1 MTQQDIAHGPA
12 PGSHPVPA
20 VLHFNR
26 QKSIQP
32 GSAAMSAVPLIDR
45 FHGCLLGLAV
55 GDALG
60 GRFEGQSPDWIAARY
75 PTPQALIAN
84 PPADTLHYTD
94 DTQMAIGVAET
105 LVENLDILEE
115 RVCHHFVSNYVPSR
129 GYGFGTRRVLE
140 AMQEGRDHRE
150 IAATHSPGGSL
161 GNGAAMRVAPV
172 GLFFHDDLDQVWEQA
187 RLSAL
192 PTHTH
197 PLGIEGAQL
206 LAVAVALALRD
217 GPFDRAAFFGELLRR
232 GPSDEYRARLER
244 AAASTEDLAGLG
256 NGIKAPESV
265 PTAIAL
271 FASAPA
277 SYPDVIGRA
286 ILLGGDTDTIAAMA
300 GALAGAHLG
309 IHAVPDGLLRQL
321 EDEGKGRTFLADLA
335 ERLHQSHE
343 TRKGA

>member
-1 MTQQDIAHGPA
+1 
-12 PGSHPVPA
+12 
-20 VLHFNR
+20 
-26 QKSIQP
+26 
-32 GSAAMSAVPLIDR
+32 MSSVPLLER
-45 FHGCLLGLAV
+45 FRGGLLGLAV

-60 GRFEGQSPDWIAARY
+60 GRFEGQSPDWIAGHY
-75 PTPQALIAN
+75 PTPEALIAN

-105 LVENLDILEE
+105 LIENLDILEN
-115 RVCHHFVSNYVPSR
+115 RLCHHFVTNYVSSR
-129 GYGFGTRRVLE
+129 GYGWGARCVLE
-140 AMQEGRDHRE
+140 AMEAGEDYRTV
-150 IAATHSPGGSL
+150 AATHFPGGSL

-172 GLFFHDDLDQVWEQA
+172 GLFFHDDLDRVWKQA

-206 LAVAVALALRD
+206 LAVAVALCLRHT
-217 GPFDRAAFFGELLRR
+217 PFDGAAFFGELLRR
-232 GPSDEYRARLER
+232 CQSDDYRERLSR
-244 AAASTEDLAGLG
+244 AAAAQAPEDLARLG

-271 FASAPA
+271 FASAPD
-277 SYPDVIGRA
+277 SYPEVIGRA

-300 GALAGAHLG
+300 GALSGAYLG
-309 IHAVPDGLLRQL
+309 ADAIPAGLLRRL
-321 EDEGKGRTFLADLA
+321 EDDVKGRSYIADLA

-343 TRKGA
+343 TYAGR

>member
-1 MTQQDIAHGPA
+1 M
-12 PGSHPVPA
+12 PV
-20 VLHFNR
+20 
-26 QKSIQP
+26 
-32 GSAAMSAVPLIDR
+32 VPLIDR

-60 GRFEGQSPDWIAARY
+60 APFECQSSDQISGRY

-84 PPADTLHYTD
+84 PPVGTLRYTD

-115 RVCHHFVSNYVPSR
+115 RLCHHFASNYVPSR
-129 GYGFGTRRVLE
+129 GYGSGTRRVLE
-140 AMQEGRDHRE
+140 AMQERRDHRE

-206 LAVAVALALRD
+206 LAVAVALGLRD
-217 GPFDRAAFFGELLRR
+217 DPFDRAAFFGELLRR
-232 GPSDEYRARLER
+232 CTSDEHRARLDR
-244 AAASTEDLAGLG
+244 AASTEDVAGLG

-271 FASAPA
+271 FASAPD

-309 IHAVPDGLLRQL
+309 IHAVPDGLLRRL
-321 EDEGKGRTFLADLA
+321 EDEGKGKTFLTDLA